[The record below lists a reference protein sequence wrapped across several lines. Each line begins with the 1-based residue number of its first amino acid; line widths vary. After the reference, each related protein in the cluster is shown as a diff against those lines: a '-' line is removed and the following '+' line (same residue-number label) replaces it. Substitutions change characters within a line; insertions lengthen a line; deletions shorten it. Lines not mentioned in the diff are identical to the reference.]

1 MKYGIVSNS
10 KRDEGGKI
18 ALKTKSLI
26 ESLGA
31 EAIIDPA
38 FDDDSIGMMI
48 SVGGDGTFLSV
59 IHKYLNTG
67 CVFVGIN
74 KGSVGFLTT
83 VKEVDL
89 ERDIPKLVNGD
100 YELIERNMLK
110 VELSDKEGNIKASDF
125 CLNDIIVCRGDW
137 PHVTNLDL
145 SIDGNKIETFRGDGL
160 VVATATGSTA
170 YSLAAGGPI
179 MMPYMDDIIVT
190 PVCSNTFYGYS
201 YIAGKDSVIEIG
213 LGDFE
218 SSPIITPDGRK
229 FAELECGDKV
239 RITGFDKHCKTV
251 CFDKNSFFKDVRK
264 KILQRGSFYE

>member
-1 MKYGIVSNS
+1 MKYGIVSNI
-10 KRDEGGKI
+10 KRDVD
-18 ALKTKSLI
+18 LKVAMRTKDLM

-31 EAIIDPA
+31 EVVIEPSP
-38 FDDDSIGMMI
+38 DDVSIGVII
-48 SVGGDGTFLSV
+48 SIGGDGTFLNV
-59 IHKYLNTG
+59 IHRYLNTG
-67 CVFVGIN
+67 CEFVGIN
-74 KGSVGFLTT
+74 KGSVGFLTSINE
-83 VKEVDL
+83 KDI
-89 ERDIPKLVNGD
+89 ERDIPKLIKGEYD
-100 YELIERNMLK
+100 LIERNTLK
-110 VELSDKEGNIKASDF
+110 VELLDKAGNTKASDF

-179 MMPYMDDIIVT
+179 MMPYMNDIIVT

-213 LGDFE
+213 LGEFE
-218 SSPIITPDGRK
+218 SSPIITPDGRR
-229 FAELECGDKV
+229 FAELAHKDTV
-239 RITGFDKHCKTV
+239 RITGYDKPCKTV

>member
-10 KRDEGGKI
+10 KRDKG
-18 ALKTKSLI
+18 LKVAQRTKDLI
-26 ESLGA
+26 GSLGA
-31 EAIIDPA
+31 EAVLDPA
-38 FDDDSIGMMI
+38 ADDHSVGMII

-59 IHKYLNTG
+59 IHKYLDLG
-67 CVFVGIN
+67 CEFIGIN
-74 KGSVGFLTT
+74 KGSVGFLTSIN
-83 VKEVDL
+83 EDNID
-89 ERDIPKLVNGD
+89 RDIPKLVNGE

-110 VELSDKEGNIKASDF
+110 VELSDRDGNVKASDF

-201 YIAGKDSVIEIG
+201 YIAGKDSVIDIG
-213 LGDFE
+213 LGEFE
-218 SSPIITPDGRK
+218 SSPIITPDGRR
-229 FAELECGDKV
+229 FADLECGDKV
-239 RITGFDKHCKTV
+239 RITGYDKHCKTV
-251 CFDKNSFFKDVRK
+251 CFDKDSFFKDVRK